1 MHDALIQHHCLA
13 SCDGAISPLHTCDPQ
28 PVLSFHL
35 FCTTLD
41 CMLPVQSPSSCV
53 LQFAHPSISHA
64 PSRAFSLPPRFA
76 AGPVIVGSAGSKG
89 SGKSTLL
96 NKLFDTDF
104 GVGRSLGPAAR
115 PQGGVAL
122 CAAGD
127 GVLMCVDYDA
137 VGTGAEEATT
147 NGKILALTTRLAD
160 VIVLNLWSSDVGRNV
175 PYNTLALQVKGGGE
189 MGKVESIRDTP
200 ISCVFFSFFHPFATP
215 SPVHIS
221 VCHHCSA
228 LYSLVTLPYSFSSS
242 FTPSLR
248 LSSKSNSKP
257 KVRPRPFSS
266 SLCTTMRG
274 INRMKGL
281 GRRFCRILTR
291 FGLEFPRVRTR
302 HMQS

>member
-1 MHDALIQHHCLA
+1 
-13 SCDGAISPLHTCDPQ
+13 
-28 PVLSFHL
+28 
-35 FCTTLD
+35 
-41 CMLPVQSPSSCV
+41 MLPVQSPSSCV

-200 ISCVFFSFFHPFATP
+200 ISCVFFS
-215 SPVHIS
+215 
-221 VCHHCSA
+221 
-228 LYSLVTLPYSFSSS
+228 
-242 FTPSLR
+242 
-248 LSSKSNSKP
+248 
-257 KVRPRPFSS
+257 
-266 SLCTTMRG
+266 SLCHSLARPYFSLSPLLCIVLIGHSPLFLFSLLHSLPQAIFQEQLQAEGSPKTLLLVAVHDHAG
-274 INRMKGL
+274 HQQD
-281 GRRFCRILTR
+281 
-291 FGLEFPRVRTR
+291 ERTR
-302 HMQS
+302 EAILQDLDSIWAGVPKSEDKAYAELSELFDMEIAFLPHPRYRPEEYER